1 MDGTGEHPETKEVYT
16 YGVDPKGNRDGS
28 CQIVLVDNATTK
40 VQLKKHMDDLVT
52 FMVSEGNTEED
63 AVTQIIKDI
72 NHARNISQRAPLR
85 PSASNATGAREVA
98 KANKAAAEA
107 GVSKEAILAAINALA
122 AEGRKELAQQKRRS
136 WRYE

>member
-85 PSASNATGAREVA
+85 PSASKRNGCKGSCQGQQGRCGGGSFQGSHIGGDQCVGRRGQKGAGPTE
-98 KANKAAAEA
+98 
-107 GVSKEAILAAINALA
+107 KEILAV
-122 AEGRKELAQQKRRS
+122 
-136 WRYE
+136 

>member
-1 MDGTGEHPETKEVYT
+1 MAQPETKEVYT

-85 PSASNATGAREVA
+85 PSASNATIGGDQCVGRRGQKGAGPTE
-98 KANKAAAEA
+98 
-107 GVSKEAILAAINALA
+107 KEILAV
-122 AEGRKELAQQKRRS
+122 
-136 WRYE
+136 

>member
-1 MDGTGEHPETKEVYT
+1 MIKLLGVCTGRRMAQPETKEVYT

-52 FMVSEGNTEED
+52 FMVSEGNTKED

-85 PSASNATGAREVA
+85 PSASNATIGGDQCVGRRGQKGAGPTE
-98 KANKAAAEA
+98 
-107 GVSKEAILAAINALA
+107 KEILAV
-122 AEGRKELAQQKRRS
+122 
-136 WRYE
+136 